1 MLPSVDVV
9 VFSHNHAR
17 FIEEALQS
25 VFFQD
30 TQARLR
36 LRILDDASSDS
47 TGEVIRRVLQESPIE
62 HEFLELE
69 QNHYRYGSSFKYL
82 FSIDSSADF
91 IAFLDG
97 DDYWVDPKKLDL
109 QLQMLLN
116 DPASALCHTGFEG
129 IGESGKTSSFRPSE
143 RYCQPT
149 VPGIYLSEGNFI
161 GTSTVM
167 TRRAKMPGALP
178 AGFDVLRGGVDDYP
192 LWAIISD
199 ASSISFLDRVTT
211 KYRIHDSNNFLSQP
225 EAVRRTQTLLATVYI
240 ASVVSNESREDWLN
254 QVRKLLEVPGLRT
267 RLKRFLGDFARQ
279 SARRIRSNLSQ
290 IR

>member
-1 MLPSVDVV
+1 MFPSIDIV

-17 FIEEALQS
+17 FIEEALRS

-30 TQARLR
+30 TQAKLR
-36 LRILDDASSDS
+36 LRVLDDASSDS
-47 TGEVIRRVLQESPIE
+47 TGQVIRRVLKECPID

-69 QNHYRYGSSFKYL
+69 KNHYRHGSSFKYL
-82 FSIDSSADF
+82 FSVDSSAEF

-129 IGESGKTSSFRPSE
+129 ISEAGKISSFRPRE
-143 RYCQPT
+143 RYCQPI
-149 VPGIYLSEGNFI
+149 VPGTYLSEGNFI

-167 TRRAKMPGALP
+167 TRRSKMPDTLP
-178 AGFDVLRGGVDDYP
+178 AGFDVLRGVDDYP

-199 ASSISFLDRVTT
+199 ASYISFVDRVTT

-225 EAVRRTQTLLATVYI
+225 EVVRRTQTLLATVYI

-254 QVRKLLEVPGLRT
+254 QVRKLLEAPTFRT
-267 RLKRFLGDFARQ
+267 RLKRFLGDLTRQ
-279 SARRIRSNLSQ
+279 TAQKIRFKLSPM
-290 IR
+290 R